1 MSKSHLP
8 PVSPDVILPAANSD
22 DHVRP
27 SSHVLPPSF
36 TNLVVGSPSASAPA
50 DPPDRAADYAVNL
63 SVGPAS
69 ASAPNS
75 NADSAEPPAR
85 GRKLIVLC
93 TYAALLLALAA
104 SVLSIQFPFERG
116 IQTNNRSLCL
126 AVVSVV
132 LFFVFMIKMILSFY
146 HHQRA
151 DQRGFCAQLVE
162 AFFGMMVV
170 TCSFGVAALNYV
182 TYRFN
187 YGFEVSYGFRVCQ
200 LAMALLYTGI
210 AMRNMKA

>member
-85 GRKLIVLC
+85 GVPISNGTALYRDCYAEHESVAFNNNSLKSSFEKVILYHVYQTKEVARYVFLYVL
-93 TYAALLLALAA
+93 AK
-104 SVLSIQFPFERG
+104 S
-116 IQTNNRSLCL
+116 
-126 AVVSVV
+126 SVV
-132 LFFVFMIKMILSFY
+132 
-146 HHQRA
+146 
-151 DQRGFCAQLVE
+151 
-162 AFFGMMVV
+162 
-170 TCSFGVAALNYV
+170 ALN
-182 TYRFN
+182 TMEMKWAR
-187 YGFEVSYGFRVCQ
+187 SY
-200 LAMALLYTGI
+200 L
-210 AMRNMKA
+210 